1 MLAHDARMFFGSLD
15 TQDWQPVRHWKPQE
29 AGVSRDCAAVLTTA
43 GSLTRFLE
51 RHFGIRLDVCLHDQ
65 FVDQTRTDEAAL
77 LGSDPS
83 DSVLR
88 RQVSLMHRGSVMFD
102 AESVLPLDG
111 LPADLMQ
118 DLQEGK
124 RPLGNLLLDRGLS
137 LSRSDLSVVQL
148 DVDGTHN
155 GRWAR
160 RSVLRSPSGTR
171 ALVVEVFHPE
181 MWKRIESTARRYSR

>member
-1 MLAHDARMFFGSLD
+1 MMAHDARMFFGGLD
-15 TQDWQPVRHWKPQE
+15 SQDWQSVRYWKPAA
-29 AGVSRDCAAVLTTA
+29 AGISRDCAAVLTTA

-51 RHFGIRLDVCLHDQ
+51 RHFGIRLEVRLHDQ
-65 FVDQTRTDEAAL
+65 FVDQARPDEAGL
-77 LGSDPS
+77 LGSHPS

-88 RQVSLMHRGSVMFD
+88 RHVSLMHRGSVMFD
-102 AESVLPLDG
+102 AESVLPLDA
-111 LPADLMQ
+111 LPADLMN

-137 LSRSDLSVVQL
+137 LSRSDLGVVQL
-148 DVDGTHN
+148 DVEGVHQ

-181 MWKRIESTARRYSR
+181 MWKRIESMAHRYAR

>member
-1 MLAHDARMFFGSLD
+1 MIAHDARMFFGSLD
-15 TQDWQPVRHWKPQE
+15 SQNWQSVRYWKPKD
-29 AGVSRDCAAVLTTA
+29 AGVSRDCAAVFSTA

-51 RHFGIRLDVCLHDQ
+51 RHYGIRLEVRLHDQ
-65 FVDQTRTDEAAL
+65 FVDQARVDEAAL
-77 LGSDPS
+77 LESHISDPA
-83 DSVLR
+83 LR

-102 AESVLPLDG
+102 AESVLPLDA
-111 LPADLMQ
+111 LPADLMR

-137 LSRSDLSVVQL
+137 LSRSDLSVVKL
-148 DVDGTHN
+148 DIEGLHN
-155 GRWAR
+155 GCWAR

-181 MWKRIESTARRYSR
+181 MWNRIESTARRYFR

>member
-1 MLAHDARMFFGSLD
+1 MRAHDARMFFGSLD
-15 TQDWQPVRHWKPQE
+15 SQDWQPVRYWKPKE
-29 AGVSRDCAAVLTTA
+29 AGISRDCAAVLTTA

-51 RHFGIRLDVCLHDQ
+51 RHFGIRLEVRLHDQ
-65 FVDQTRTDEAAL
+65 FVDQARVDEAAL
-77 LGSDPS
+77 LQSHIA
-83 DSVLR
+83 DSALR

-102 AESVLPLDG
+102 AESVLPLDA
-111 LPADLMQ
+111 LPADLMNS
-118 DLQEGK
+118 LQEGK

-137 LSRSDLSVVQL
+137 LSRSDLSVAKL
-148 DVDGTHN
+148 DVEGLHD

-181 MWKRIESTARRYSR
+181 MWNRIETTAHRYSR

>member
-1 MLAHDARMFFGSLD
+1 MIAHDARMFFGSLD
-15 TQDWQPVRHWKPQE
+15 SQNWQPVRYWKPKE
-29 AGVSRDCAAVLTTA
+29 AGISRDCAAVLSTA

-51 RHFGIRLDVCLHDQ
+51 RHFGIRLEVRLHDQ
-65 FVDQTRTDEAAL
+65 FVDQARTDEAEL
-77 LGSDPS
+77 LESHIA
-83 DSVLR
+83 DSALR

-102 AESVLPLDG
+102 AESVLPLDA
-111 LPADLMQ
+111 LPADLMR

-137 LSRSDLSVVQL
+137 LSRSDLNVVKL
-148 DVDGTHN
+148 DVEGLHN

-181 MWKRIESTARRYSR
+181 MWKRIENTSRRYFR